1 MQLQATEKERREN
14 VMHSNTSGEE
24 SKSTRHRNNTWAR
37 MNKFGKAKLA
47 DDNATNPL
55 KKGHTGSWNYDW
67 VKRSRYDRLKTL
79 FHYRAPSN
87 FWTVYR

>member
-24 SKSTRHRNNTWAR
+24 NKSTRHRNNTWAR

-55 KKGHTGSWNYDW
+55 KKDTQAAEITTELNVHVTI
-67 VKRSRYDRLKTL
+67 
-79 FHYRAPSN
+79 A
-87 FWTVYR
+87 